1 MKKVTTYI
9 TLVIFFLSITSC
21 DFMRRVAGRPTSAEI
36 AAKSEALEL
45 RRQQREDSLRFVA
58 AIEAARRDSLVTVAR
73 VREAGVKISDKFF
86 FGEPLQPLE
95 KRYNLI
101 IGVYRTSTMASKQ
114 IRDAQSK
121 GFSVSSIF
129 FKDGIRA
136 LCLVS
141 DDDLK
146 AVADVI
152 ENAVAAGVLPKDA
165 WIYENHR

>member
-45 RRQQREDSLRFVA
+45 RRQQVEDSLRFVA
-58 AIEAARRDSLVTVAR
+58 AIEAARRDSLATAAR
-73 VREAGVKISDKFF
+73 ISGAGVKISDKFF
-86 FGEPLQPLE
+86 YGEPLQPLE

-101 IGVYRTSTMASKQ
+101 IGVYRTSTMAAKQ
-114 IRDAQSK
+114 IKDARAK
-121 GFSVSSIF
+121 GFDVSSIF

-136 LCLVS
+136 LSLAS
-141 DDDLK
+141 EDDLK
-146 AVADVI
+146 AMADAI
-152 ENAVAAGVLPKDA
+152 ENAIAAGVLPKDA